1 MKKILLVLSIVLVC
15 STVLVGC
22 SLFKKE
28 EKKTTPKKEQLW
40 IDNELVGT
48 WDDSLLPVD
57 QQLGC
62 YWTFEKNGTG
72 VNGLFDET
80 FKYAAGMGQIHI
92 KYDSGLG
99 EYDYTYVIE
108 GDIITL
114 TEVTEE
120 TQIPYKYKKT
130 K

>member
-1 MKKILLVLSIVLVC
+1 MKKFFAVLLVVLAC
-15 STVLVGC
+15 ATCLVACG
-22 SLFKKE
+22 KKE
-28 EKKTTPKKEQLW
+28 EKPKSTDTKPK
-40 IDNELVGT
+40 IKMDTSIVGT
-48 WDDSLLPVD
+48 WDDSLLPAD

-62 YWTFEKNGTG
+62 YWTFNKNGTG

-80 FKYAAGMGQIHI
+80 FKYTANEGQMHLI
-92 KYDSGLG
+92 YDSGLG
-99 EYDYTYVIE
+99 EYDYTYVID

-120 TQIPYKYKKT
+120 TQIPYQYKK